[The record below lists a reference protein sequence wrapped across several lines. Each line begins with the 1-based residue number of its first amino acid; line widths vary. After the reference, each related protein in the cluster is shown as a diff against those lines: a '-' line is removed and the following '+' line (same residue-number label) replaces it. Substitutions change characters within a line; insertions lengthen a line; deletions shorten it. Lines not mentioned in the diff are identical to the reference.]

1 MKKADSR
8 SVGENVGILEPL
20 YIAGG
25 NVGWYSH
32 YGKLFVGSSKSYT
45 ELPRDPAIRLL
56 SIYPRKMKALLS
68 TKTHT

>member
-56 SIYPRKMKALLS
+56 SIYPREMKALLS